1 MRYFY
6 FIFFLCAVLCVAAG
20 AKCYAAQVYHY
31 DDRDVVL
38 NVDGSVEVYEYEGS
52 SVSDN
57 DISVS
62 GNDLD
67 QDDQGIDDN
76 VVEEIDDV
84 LGDVLQ
90 SISDNNVSYDVVYFD
105 HIDDG
110 GNLVTS
116 KYTKY
121 ADGPTL
127 YITQEDYPGGLSTFA
142 NYNTYY
148 GLISSQYL
156 DLFKGLAAKLHMT
169 DHYVCARVSQY
180 EYIFAYCD
188 NLVVSN
194 SNVFSGTDV
203 NVVSYR
209 TDSNGV
215 YTYSKQN
222 TFSLNASNYIVYSD
236 LSNKYPSLLTNHDIY
251 SKYIFLLFGIC
262 IIGYFI
268 NSFYGKGVVT
278 NALRKSKKRE
288 VY

>member
-6 FIFFLCAVLCVAAG
+6 FTFFLCACICVAAR
-20 AKCYAAQVYHY
+20 AKCYAAEVYHY
-31 DDRDVVL
+31 VDRDIVV
-38 NVDGSVEVYEYEGS
+38 NEDGSVDVYDYEGS
-52 SVSDN
+52 SVSGN

-62 GNDLD
+62 DNSIPALD
-67 QDDQGIDDN
+67 RDVIYDE
-76 VVEEIDDV
+76 VIDDV

-105 HIDDG
+105 HIDDD

-116 KYTKY
+116 KYTRY
-121 ADGPTL
+121 DDGPTL
-127 YITQEDYPGGLSTFA
+127 YITREDYPGGISTFA

-148 GLISSQYL
+148 NLISSQYL
-156 DLFKGLAAKLHMT
+156 DLFRGLAAKLHMI

-188 NLVVSN
+188 NLTFNS
-194 SNVFSGTDV
+194 SNVFTGTDV
-203 NVVSYR
+203 NVISYR
-209 TDSNGV
+209 TDNNGV
-215 YTYSKQN
+215 YTYSKQSS
-222 TFSLNASNYIVYSD
+222 FSLDASNYVVYSD

-262 IIGYFI
+262 IIGYFV
-268 NSFYGKGVVT
+268 NSFFGKGVVT